1 MRFASRY
8 LVMQVIKSGGM
19 GAVYEVL
26 DERTASPRAL
36 KIMHPD
42 LVEDAELRA
51 RFEQEARVTGGI
63 ESEHVAKTYDAGVDP
78 ATGTPYIIMEL
89 LRGEELGS
97 LLKQKGAIPVADALL
112 YLTQAGMA
120 LDKMHAAGINHR
132 DLKPENLYI
141 TRRDDGS
148 GSLKILDFGVA
159 KVLSNGSS
167 KTTKAMGTP
176 VYMPLEQIQGNKD
189 VGPAADRYALGHIA
203 YTMLTGEPYWR
214 EESREI
220 GLVALCMKVASGL
233 VEDASVRAWRRCHT
247 QLPTTFD
254 GWFKKATATAPTGRY
269 TTSAEMIR
277 ELKNALQGR
286 PVFQTETPGGDRV
299 NTPLTLTALERGD
312 VSRTGERREM
322 PSLSPGPGAPP
333 RPRTLLA
340 VLVPLALLGGGA
352 AAYFVAAPGR
362 RAVAVESPAA
372 DTQTAIAPTATT
384 ESTAAAKQGATNEV
398 PSPSPAATTSSS
410 ADAASSSAVAASASA
425 VASSASTSAP
435 AASSQPV
442 AGPQPT
448 GGPKPRP
455 TATQTGT
462 DKWSIY

>member
-8 LVMQVIKSGGM
+8 LVVRVIKSGGM

-42 LVEDAELRA
+42 LVGDEELRA

-63 ESEHVAKTYDAGVDP
+63 ESEHVAKTYDAGVDA
-78 ATGTPYIIMEL
+78 ATGTPFIIMEL

-97 LLKQKGAIPVADALL
+97 LLKQKGAIPVEDALL

-120 LDKMHAAGINHR
+120 LDKMHAAGIIHR

-167 KTTKAMGTP
+167 KTTKALGTP
-176 VYMPLEQIQGNKD
+176 LYMPLEQIQGNKD

-214 EESREI
+214 EESRDI

-233 VEDASVRAWRRCHT
+233 VEDASVRARRRCQT

-254 GWFKKATATAPTGRY
+254 GWFQRATATAPTARY
-269 TTSAEMIR
+269 TTSAEMVR
-277 ELKNALQGR
+277 ELRSALQGR
-286 PVFQTETPGGDRV
+286 PVFQPETPRGDRV

-312 VSRTGERREM
+312 VVRAGERREM
-322 PSLSPGPGAPP
+322 PSISAGAGAPA

-352 AAYFVAAPGR
+352 AAYFVAAPGKR
-362 RAVAVESPAA
+362 TVESPAA
-372 DTQTAIAPTATT
+372 DTQAAIAPTASA
-384 ESTAAAKQGATNEV
+384 ESTGAAKPGATNEV
-398 PSPSPAATTSSS
+398 PSVSPAP
-410 ADAASSSAVAASASA
+410 AASASA
-425 VASSASTSAP
+425 DAAGSSASV
-435 AASSQPV
+435 AASSSVAANSSAAAATSQPV
-442 AGPQPT
+442 AVPHP

-455 TATQTGT
+455 TATPTGT
-462 DKWSIY
+462 GKWSIY